1 LPGGPRAAS
10 GAHPAR
16 FRGVET
22 ARRLVRVAVESK
34 RQLLDKAERQLQDAV
49 AGLPGALAAAGDRAQ
64 QRYAV
69 IGGRLATRAAG
80 RVPAIVAGAGAGG
93 GGAPTAA
100 AVASGGT
107 GGTPLAEVGTGRPV
121 TSAARGRERVTNPIR
136 GPPSLED
143 LGRSRAARALRKAML
158 AAPALRD
165 RLAAAETE
173 LQEAHPPNREL
184 RDAYQQPPG
193 GPRAVPA
200 GAGHGLPGQRSQ
212 R

>member
-64 QRYAV
+64 QRYAE
-69 IGGRLATRAAG
+69 IGGRHATRAAG

-93 GGAPTAA
+93 GGATNAA
-100 AVASGGT
+100 PVAVGCIGGRQL
-107 GGTPLAEVGTGRPV
+107 PEVGAVLPGKT
-121 TSAARGRERVTNPIR
+121 AARG
-136 GPPSLED
+136 
-143 LGRSRAARALRKAML
+143 
-158 AAPALRD
+158 
-165 RLAAAETE
+165 
-173 LQEAHPPNREL
+173 
-184 RDAYQQPPG
+184 
-193 GPRAVPA
+193 
-200 GAGHGLPGQRSQ
+200 
-212 R
+212 